1 MDYLNRKK
9 IQRQKITLLVGYVL
23 IAIMVFLAAL
33 ILVYITEGYRIA
45 KNGVVQSGLIFLDSQ
60 PNPASV
66 YINNKLQNSTT
77 NTSFLL
83 ASGQYD
89 IKISAKGYLSWQRK
103 IDVIGGAIQYYDYP
117 FLFPQHL
124 VTNNLNV
131 FSAMPQF
138 ATQSPSRQYLMIQS
152 PSDATNFD
160 IFNLDSPGSGANV
173 INIPSNILYP
183 TTIPSTIS
191 SQSWSLVQWSTDN
204 QHVVLQYTYNGITE
218 FILVNINHPAAS
230 INLNQL
236 FSNYN
241 FNSLS
246 LVNNQYNLYDLYNTQ
261 TKVLEEVN
269 LNSPLVTILTL
280 TQVLDYKTYGN
291 NTVLYATTL
300 NAPSGQAIINE
311 QVGTTNYFIKKTNLA
326 PTYLLDLADYQNVQY
341 VAVGQSNQPIVDIYQ
356 APVNQILNDPDQ
368 KPFPIAVL
376 RVTDPNYLSFSD
388 NAQFIVAEN
397 NQNFAVYNELSG
409 FSYRYRIN
417 YSLQSPQLHA
427 TWMDGDR
434 LVYISNNHLIV
445 FDYNDQNL
453 HILEPASSNF
463 LPFFDTNYRYIYTLV
478 NKKNLGYLTQTA
490 TTVP

>member
-1 MDYLNRKK
+1 MDYLNKKK

-23 IAIMVFLAAL
+23 IAIMIFLATL
-33 ILVYITEGYRIA
+33 ILIYITEGYRIA
-45 KNGVVQSGLIFLDSQ
+45 KNGIVQSGLVFLDSR
-60 PNPASV
+60 PNPANV
-66 YINNKLQNSTT
+66 YINNKLQSVKT

-83 ASGQYD
+83 PSGQYD
-89 IKISAKGYLSWQRK
+89 IKITAKGYLTWQRK
-103 IDVIGGAIQYYDYP
+103 IVVIGGAVQYYDYP
-117 FLFPQHL
+117 FLFPKHL
-124 VTNNLNV
+124 VTTNLNV
-131 FSAMPQF
+131 FTSMPLF
-138 ATQSPSRQYLMIQS
+138 ATQSPSRQYLMIES

-160 IFNLDSPGSGANV
+160 IFDLDSPGSGANV
-173 INIPSNILYP
+173 ISIPTNVLYP

-204 QHVVLQYTYNGITE
+204 QHVVLNYTYNGNTE
-218 FILVNINHPAAS
+218 FILVDINNPADS
-230 INLNQL
+230 VNLSSV

-269 LNSPLVTILTL
+269 LNSPLVTLLTL
-280 TQVLDYKTYGN
+280 TQVLGYKTYGT
-291 NTVLYATTL
+291 NTILYATTL

-311 QVGTTNYFIKKTNLA
+311 QIGTTNYFIKKTSLA
-326 PTYLLDLADYQNVQY
+326 STYLLDLADYQNVQY
-341 VAVGQSNQPIVDIYQ
+341 VAVGQSNQPIIDIYQ

-376 RVTDPNYLSFSD
+376 RVTNPNYLSFSD
-388 NAQFIVAEN
+388 NAQFIVAED
-397 NQNFAVYNELSG
+397 NQNFAIYNELSG

-417 YSLQSPQLHA
+417 YPLQSPQLHA
-427 TWMDGDR
+427 SWMNGDQ

-453 HILEPASSNF
+453 HVLEPASSNF
-463 LPFFDTNYRYIYTLV
+463 LPFFSTNYNYIFTLV
-478 NKKNLGYLTQTA
+478 DKKNLGYLTQTA
-490 TTVP
+490 TFVP